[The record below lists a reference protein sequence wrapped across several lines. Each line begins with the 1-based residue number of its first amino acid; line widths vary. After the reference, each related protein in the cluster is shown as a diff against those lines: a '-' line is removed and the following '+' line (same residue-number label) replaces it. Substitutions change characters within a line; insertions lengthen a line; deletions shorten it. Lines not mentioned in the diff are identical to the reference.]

1 MRKILFVLGFL
12 LLAGNAEAQL
22 KSITGSELVKWC
34 KANDNTN
41 IALCSGYFM
50 GFLEYNSMV
59 QFTKAYEIHGGKNF
73 IITKNCIPSNVR
85 NWDVVEAF
93 LDYMVT
99 HPERNDYWAYH
110 LIRQSI
116 EEKWPCEKNN

>member
-1 MRKILFVLGFL
+1 MRKILFILGFL

-34 KANDNTN
+34 KAKDNTN

-59 QFTKAYEIHGGKNF
+59 QFARAYEIHGGKNLL
-73 IITKNCIPSNVR
+73 ITKNCIPPNVR

-93 LDYMVT
+93 LAYMVFR
-99 HPERNDYWAYH
+99 PEKIDNWAYH
-110 LIRQSI
+110 LIRHSI
-116 EEKWPCEKNN
+116 EAKCPCEKND